1 MASEK
6 SSSKMDAVVKLGLVF
21 FISLLSF
28 SVGTYVG
35 KKFSDSQYKLAQLEP
50 TSSKDT
56 HAANETDGVEEA
68 FDRNIASVPHDAMEV
83 KPNDPLSDE
92 EIAKLAEEFVTDDTT
107 AGKEKTEAHGSVAAN
122 ENSHE
127 SAHGKPVENTTEKS
141 KEPLVAAERLVKKEA
156 PTAAVAEPVK
166 AEKSRIP
173 SSLPKEVA
181 TSNLGKYTVQVG
193 SYKDEA
199 EAKKIAE
206 EMTAKKLNAFYVPG
220 TANGATWY
228 RVNIGSFNSKEE
240 ASKYEAALKSSG
252 AISSG
257 FVKKVE

>member
-1 MASEK
+1 MANDK
-6 SSSKMDAVVKLGLVF
+6 SGSKMDAVVKLGLVF

-35 KKFSDSQYKLAQLEP
+35 KKFSDSQHKLAQLEP
-50 TSSKDT
+50 SKEGHSAT
-56 HAANETDGVEEA
+56 AETDAVEEA
-68 FDRNIASVPHDAMEV
+68 FDRSIASVPNDSMEV
-83 KPNDPLSDE
+83 KPNDPLTDE
-92 EIAKLAEEFVTDDTT
+92 EIAKLAEEFVTDESPS
-107 AGKEKTEAHGSVAAN
+107 EKQNPAEAAPVKAEAAH
-122 ENSHE
+122 HE
-127 SAHGKPVENTTEKS
+127 QPDHKSMPES

-166 AEKSRIP
+166 VEKSRIP

-193 SYKDEA
+193 SYKDEQEAKTIA
-199 EAKKIAE
+199 EAMTKKNI
-206 EMTAKKLNAFYVPG
+206 NAFYVPG

-228 RVNIGSFNSKEE
+228 RVNVGTFNSKEE
-240 ASKYEAALKSSG
+240 AAKYEASLKASG
-252 AISSG
+252 AITSG